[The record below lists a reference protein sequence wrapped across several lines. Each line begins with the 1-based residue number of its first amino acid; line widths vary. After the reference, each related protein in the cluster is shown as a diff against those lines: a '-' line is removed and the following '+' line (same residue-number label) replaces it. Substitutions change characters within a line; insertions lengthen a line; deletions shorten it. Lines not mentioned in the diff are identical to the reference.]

1 MKGQHL
7 VEKLKNIIIE
17 SCPEADK
24 RTNIAPVNLIIR
36 LIVGL
41 SGNNN
46 ALSFEST
53 RRDLILQTGTPISR
67 SAFWERLSTNRL
79 FQILVDIFARM
90 TCLLSKKASVMI
102 HCFRLLVLKVFHFLM
117 PRLLLYLR
125 KQKKISAAHSRN
137 QD

>member
-17 SCPEADK
+17 SCPAADK
-24 RTNIAPVNLIIR
+24 RTNIAPIDLIIR

-53 RRDLILQTGTPISR
+53 RRDLILQTGVTISR
-67 SAFWERLSTNRL
+67 SAFWERLSTTRL
-79 FQILVDIFARM
+79 FQIYA
-90 TCLLSKKASVMI
+90 
-102 HCFRLLVLKVFHFLM
+102 
-117 PRLLLYLR
+117 
-125 KQKKISAAHSRN
+125 
-137 QD
+137 